1 MTYEHDLAF
10 NLRMRGT
17 PESQIAEVLEEVR
30 AHAPTTGTSAESEFG
45 TPKGYASSF
54 PKVKRRTL
62 GSRVV
67 IAAAIIALAYIVAIF
82 ALKALIDFNIEV
94 ITGPVLLW
102 PALVVLALGILGGFL
117 LDYFRPAP
125 RSNRG
130 E

>member
-10 NLRMRGT
+10 NLRIRGT

-30 AHAPTTGTSAESEFG
+30 AHASTTGTSAESEFG
-45 TPKGYASSF
+45 TPEEYASSF
-54 PKVKRRTL
+54 PKVKRRTR

-67 IAAAIIALAYIVAIF
+67 IAAVILALAYVVAIF
-82 ALKALIDFNIEV
+82 AVALIGFDIEV

-102 PALVVLALGILGGFL
+102 PALVVLALGVLGGIL
-117 LDYFRPAP
+117 IDYLRLAP

-130 E
+130 

>member
-10 NLRMRGT
+10 NLRIRGT

-30 AHAPTTGTSAESEFG
+30 AHASTTGTSAESEFG
-45 TPKGYASSF
+45 TPEEYASSF
-54 PKVKRRTL
+54 PKVKRRTR

-67 IAAAIIALAYIVAIF
+67 IAAVILALAYVVAIF
-82 ALKALIDFNIEV
+82 AVALIGFDIEV

-102 PALVVLALGILGGFL
+102 PALVVLALGVLGGFL
-117 LDYFRPAP
+117 IDYLRLAP

-130 E
+130 